1 MAFDVAYSYT
11 RELFPTSMRSTAMG
25 VGSGFARIGS
35 MISALIA
42 LLEDYRW
49 VKVVVV
55 VVVVDVRV
63 FYHFQFFLLANL
75 KGNLPKC
82 ELLHRL
88 SPIKFPGIILLIM
101 SAGNSVIFFFKKKTS
116 SVLLPLFIY
125 GALAFAAAVLGV
137 WVWPETA
144 RLNLPN
150 SMEEAERTAMT
161 RNSWLFWK
169 KKRTKT
175 EEEEKVEQV
184 LELFLCGASLVGAL
198 ARMSV

>member
-1 MAFDVAYSYT
+1 M
-11 RELFPTSMRSTAMG
+11 FPI
-25 VGSGFARIGS
+25 VI
-35 MISALIA
+35 
-42 LLEDYRW
+42 
-49 VKVVVV
+49 
-55 VVVVDVRV
+55 
-63 FYHFQFFLLANL
+63 
-75 KGNLPKC
+75 
-82 ELLHRL
+82 
-88 SPIKFPGIILLIM
+88 IKLIM
-101 SAGNSVIFFFKKKTS
+101 SAGNHLLLLLFFFRS

-150 SMEEAERTAMT
+150 SMEEAERVAMT

-184 LELFLCGASLVGAL
+184 FEISLCGTSLIGAL

>member
-1 MAFDVAYSYT
+1 M
-11 RELFPTSMRSTAMG
+11 FPI
-25 VGSGFARIGS
+25 V
-35 MISALIA
+35 
-42 LLEDYRW
+42 
-49 VKVVVV
+49 
-55 VVVVDVRV
+55 
-63 FYHFQFFLLANL
+63 
-75 KGNLPKC
+75 
-82 ELLHRL
+82 
-88 SPIKFPGIILLIM
+88 IITLIM
-101 SAGNSVIFFFKKKTS
+101 SAGNNLLLLFFFRS

-150 SMEEAERTAMT
+150 SMEEAERVAMT

-184 LELFLCGASLVGAL
+184 LELCLCGASLIGAL